1 MKLLLVRHGQTD
13 WNRDSILQGHTDL
26 ALNRTGVAQVE
37 SLRSF
42 IDTQKVDA
50 VYSSDLAR
58 AMQTAGILLNGR
70 KDMIQGRDL
79 LREIDFGDLEGMTFN
94 DISSTYPDLSYTEFS
109 FSKFNGESL
118 EHLGERVKS
127 FADEIRTKHIDS
139 DTLLITAHGGTLRV
153 LLCIL
158 LGIDVTHW
166 WQFKMDLASLTVT
179 QSEAGMSAITMLNYT
194 NYTEETEI

>member
-26 ALNRTGVAQVE
+26 ELNQMGMSQVE
-37 SLRSF
+37 SLTPF
-42 IDTQKVDA
+42 IDAQKIDA
-50 VYSSDLAR
+50 VYSSDLLR
-58 AMQTAGILLNGR
+58 AMQTARILLNGR
-70 KDMIQGRDL
+70 KDMIQGCDL

-109 FSKFNGESL
+109 FSKYNGESL
-118 EHLGERVKS
+118 KQLGERVS
-127 FADEIRTKHIDS
+127 DFADEINAAHTD
-139 DTLLITAHGGTLRV
+139 DNTVLITAHGGTLRV

-179 QSEAGMSAITMLNYT
+179 QSEAGAAAITILNYT
-194 NYTEETEI
+194 NYAEEMEI